1 MREREVLGIAK
12 NLGIYDR
19 KMDFVEISPDE
30 LLRFADALEEH
41 IRAEFVSKL
50 HTMVEKL

>member
-1 MREREVLGIAK
+1 MREREVLAIAK

-41 IRAEFVSKL
+41 IRAEFVTKL

>member
-30 LLRFADALEEH
+30 LLRFASAIEEH
-41 IRAEFVSKL
+41 LRAEFVTKL
-50 HTMVEKL
+50 HTLVEKL

>member
-41 IRAEFVSKL
+41 IRAEFVTKL